1 MDMTGKTALVTGTA
15 SGLGRETAL
24 TIARHGAKQIACLDI
39 HDEGNAET
47 AESLRRLGAEPL
59 TLRVDL
65 GDVGQIR
72 AAFAE
77 TLVAFGR
84 IDAAALIGGYSW
96 KAETLDVTP
105 EQWDK
110 FVNVNLRGAF
120 FCCQEALRA
129 MYERGSGAIVTM
141 SADAAFYPMEG
152 LAVQAAAKGGVAQMS
167 KAFALEAAR
176 HGVRVNAI
184 SPGIVHVRKS
194 GWVTPAGPPQRPI
207 PNLPPAPPAAQMHEQ
222 TARGKWLLEREIADA
237 VVFLCSDAAS
247 GVSGDTLFVNG
258 GGYFSLRYDMPDNL
272 K

>member
-1 MDMTGKTALVTGTA
+1 MNMSGKCVLVTGTA

-24 TIARHGAKQIACLDI
+24 TMARNGAKKIACLDI

-47 AESLRRLGAEPL
+47 ALQLRALGAEPM
-59 TLRVDL
+59 TARVDL
-65 GDVGQIR
+65 GDVQDIR
-72 AAFAE
+72 DAFAAALAAFG
-77 TLVAFGR
+77 V

-120 FCCQEALRA
+120 FCCQEALKA
-129 MYERGSGAIVTM
+129 MYARGSGAIVTM

-152 LAVQAAAKGGVAQMS
+152 LAVQAAAKGGIAQMS
-167 KAFALEAAR
+167 KAMALEAAR

-184 SPGIVHVRKS
+184 SPGIVRVQKS
-194 GWVTPAGPPQRPI
+194 GWVTPPGPPQRPI
-207 PNLPPAPPAAQMHEQ
+207 PNLPPAPPASEMHHQ
-222 TARGKWLLEREIADA
+222 TARGQALVEREIADA
-237 VVFLCSDAAS
+237 VTFLCSDAAS

-258 GGYFSLRYDMPDNL
+258 GGYFTLRYDMSSNL